1 MTTRGPGRPRDA
13 TRREAALQAAR
24 EILAEDG
31 YAAVT
36 IAGVAER
43 AGVARTTIYRS
54 WPTKGALVLD
64 AVTELMDLGPAAK
77 SGDWHADLLAAIEGS
92 MRALSRSVAGRT
104 IPALAVD
111 LSRDPVLA
119 EEFRTRFA
127 QPRKR
132 EVVNLL
138 ERGVELGFVRHD
150 VDLDLVEDILVAPI
164 VHRLAV
170 TGAPVT
176 ESMVH
181 DLVGLVVKAVAPDP
195 LRPGAAADTFQP
207 G

>member
-1 MTTRGPGRPRDA
+1 MMSRGPGRPRDA
-13 TRREAALQAAR
+13 ALRQAALQAAR
-24 EILAEDG
+24 EILAADG

-43 AGVARTTIYRS
+43 AGVARTTIYRTWS
-54 WPTKGALVLD
+54 NKGALMLD
-64 AVTELMDLGPAAK
+64 AVTELMDLGPAPET
-77 SGDWHADLLAAIEGS
+77 GDWHRDLHTAIEGS
-92 MRALSRSVAGRT
+92 MRALSRTVAGRT

-132 EVVNLL
+132 AVVGLL
-138 ERGVELGFVRHD
+138 QRGVDLGHVRPD
-150 VDLDLVEDILVAPI
+150 VDLDLVEDVLVAPI
-164 VHRLAV
+164 VHRLAI

-176 ESMVH
+176 PAMVS
-181 DLVGLVVKAVAPDP
+181 DLVALVVRAVAPNP
-195 LRPGAAADTFQP
+195 A
-207 G
+207 